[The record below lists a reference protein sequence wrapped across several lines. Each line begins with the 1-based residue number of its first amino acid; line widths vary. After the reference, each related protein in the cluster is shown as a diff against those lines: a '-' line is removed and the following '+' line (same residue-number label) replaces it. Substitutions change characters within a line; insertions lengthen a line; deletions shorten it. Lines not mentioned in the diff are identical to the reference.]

1 MCRDDIALE
10 TFHKSKDA
18 QDAKLTLY
26 EVAALRLYTSSSFRR
41 INNPLRYGSVTLIAS
56 EPFARRLG
64 LGMTL
69 RMTVY
74 LVHL

>member
-41 INNPLRYGSVTLIAS
+41 INNPLRYGSVI
-56 EPFARRLG
+56 
-64 LGMTL
+64 
-69 RMTVY
+69 
-74 LVHL
+74 